1 MTDNSVAISTNRGFK
16 LPVCPFSLLVFVTT
30 VILVTRRQRQ
40 THYYS
45 WLTSTKCSS
54 TTNENDPS
62 TENTVVPLYIVF
74 VLGPPGVGKCYKCDV
89 VGPLNFV
96 EYVTV
101 TPTK

>member
-1 MTDNSVAISTNRGFK
+1 MTDNSVATSTNRGFK

-74 VLGPPGVGKCYKCDV
+74 VLGPPGVGK
-89 VGPLNFV
+89 
-96 EYVTV
+96 
-101 TPTK
+101 